1 MKKFLA
7 VLLAVLMAFSAM
19 SVVGYA
25 ADSTTSDTTTEEEDN
40 SPAIVK
46 TFKALFEDLDDK
58 ITIGE
63 LASDDFSTA
72 MRFIVFFPVLSLVE
86 GLLAIVF
93 TVLSFLDLDLM
104 ETLASFGV
112 NISF

>member
-25 ADSTTSDTTTEEEDN
+25 ADATTNDTTTEEEDN

-46 TFKALFEDLDDK
+46 TFKTLFEDLDDK

-63 LASDDFSTA
+63 LASSDFTTA
-72 MRFIVFFPVLSLVE
+72 LRFVAIFPLLSLVE
-86 GLLAIVF
+86 GLILIVF
-93 TVLSFLDLDLM
+93 TVLNFLGMDIKEL
-104 ETLASFGV
+104 LAQFGV